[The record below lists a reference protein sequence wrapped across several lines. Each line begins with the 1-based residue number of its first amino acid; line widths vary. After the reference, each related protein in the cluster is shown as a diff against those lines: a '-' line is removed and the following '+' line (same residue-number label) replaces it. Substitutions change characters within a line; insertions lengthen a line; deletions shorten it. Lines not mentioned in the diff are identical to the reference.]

1 MYNWFSCNRNNG
13 FGIVKV
19 CGRRREPR
27 PAIGTIIFIFD
38 LYYFKILYSKLEVQ
52 TFNFKITTPVLNPPS
67 PLDVSDNSC
76 TSIQS
81 AFVFSDNQLRNP
93 FSVLDYKRFIG

>member
-1 MYNWFSCNRNNG
+1 MYNWFPAIGISG

-38 LYYFKILYSKLEVQ
+38 LYYFKILYSKLKVQ
-52 TFNFKITTPVLNPPS
+52 TFLNFNFNFKTTLLLS
-67 PLDVSDNSC
+67 S
-76 TSIQS
+76 
-81 AFVFSDNQLRNP
+81 
-93 FSVLDYKRFIG
+93 

>member
-1 MYNWFSCNRNNG
+1 MYNWFPAIGING

-38 LYYFKILYSKLEVQ
+38 LYYFKILFQVIVIS
-52 TFNFKITTPVLNPPS
+52 NF
-67 PLDVSDNSC
+67 
-76 TSIQS
+76 
-81 AFVFSDNQLRNP
+81 FEF
-93 FSVLDYKRFIG
+93 

>member
-1 MYNWFSCNRNNG
+1 MYNWFPAIGING

-38 LYYFKILYSKLEVQ
+38 LYYFKILFQV
-52 TFNFKITTPVLNPPS
+52 
-67 PLDVSDNSC
+67 
-76 TSIQS
+76 
-81 AFVFSDNQLRNP
+81 
-93 FSVLDYKRFIG
+93 